1 MRTSSTVPPAPS
13 FCRPQRLAAWHNAAR
28 MPTDAIAMTP
38 PSRPFKL
45 FISYAH
51 KNESCKDR
59 LKISLA
65 PLVRNR
71 WIEVWDDRE
80 IPAGADWRSSIEAA
94 MDEADAVAFLL
105 DDDFLASGFCMD
117 VEVPAFLQNQRD
129 SGTLILYVVTDHCG
143 WKEFDY
149 IGKFKVIPL
158 DGRPITTYRPYSKA
172 YTHIAEE
179 IKNSLAL
186 HQPKT
191 PPVPPPPAAP
201 AGFNLAAPIESATP
215 KMAAFG
221 LVLDLP
227 AFDLPV
233 EVAEAGAA
241 PEPAFPLA
249 RLLEKL
255 PGRSGH
261 LFGRDDEL
269 AALDAWRTQ
278 GGVFLWVAAGGM
290 GKSALT
296 RWWLEHADW
305 PAGMRFLGHSFYSQ
319 GSHDQVASARGFLV
333 DTLAQLGVEH
343 ATDAP
348 DDELGRLL
356 AEEIAKQPTLL
367 ALDGIEPLQQLSTDA
382 QLDGSLKD
390 RGLAALLENLAQK
403 PGAALCLASSRLP
416 IPDPGIGAAAGYR
429 QRELAYLPPP
439 AALALLR
446 QRGLRGAD
454 AELAQVAERCGHHA
468 LALVLA
474 AEFCHTFL
482 QADAAAFLAR
492 PWPVAASDAHA
503 ATVMAWFDAELA
515 EEQQGL
521 DREIVRI
528 LGLFDR
534 PASWGALMALKAA
547 DPIPGLTAQLHA
559 ADDAELFESLARLNQ
574 WGLVQADLAQAEP
587 GLDAH
592 PLVREHFG
600 AQLQQDAPEAWRA
613 GHRVLYEWFCKLP
626 KKHRPDTLEELE
638 PLYRAVRHGCLAGLY
653 RQVLDE
659 VYIDRIQRGLG
670 HDGYFS
676 IRKLGAF
683 GADMGAVACFF
694 TTPWRWLVQD
704 LPLNIQAWLL
714 NEVAFRLRALGR
726 LAEALDPMRAGVEMR
741 VSQGNWKNA
750 AISYINLVE
759 LQLSLGRIIPAIADA
774 LSSVEYADRSEDVF
788 LRMGSRTTLADA
800 RHQLGEFEFA
810 REDYEVAEVL
820 QCVRQPE
827 APQLYSLAGFH
838 YCELLLARSER
849 AAWDGPVVGG
859 AGDSC
864 DQVAKRGH
872 AALAIV
878 LAGSKNLLD
887 IALNNLILARCSLY
901 ADLLQGHIP
910 GEEARQHSDAAVV
923 GLRQAGQVDYLP
935 RGLLTRA
942 WLRHCLNDIPGCEAD
957 LNEAQRIAERGG
969 MKLHLADIAL
979 YRARLFKDKAELAK
993 ARALI
998 EECGYGRRIP
1008 ELEDA
1013 ERLLGVTP
1021 QDG

>member
-1 MRTSSTVPPAPS
+1 
-13 FCRPQRLAAWHNAAR
+13 
-28 MPTDAIAMTP
+28 MPTDTIAMNP
-38 PSRPFKL
+38 PNRPFKL

-71 WIEVWDDRE
+71 WVELWDDRE
-80 IPAGADWRSSIEAA
+80 IPAGADWRADIEAA
-94 MDEADAVAFLL
+94 MAAVDAVAFLL

-117 VEVPAFLQNQRD
+117 VEVPAFLQSHRD
-129 SGTLILYVVTDHCG
+129 DGTLIVFVVTDHCG
-143 WKEFDY
+143 WMEFDY
-149 IGKFKVIPL
+149 IAKFKVIPL

-179 IKNSLAL
+179 IKNALAR
-186 HQPKT
+186 HQPKIQLA
-191 PPVPPPPAAP
+191 PPPPPAP
-201 AGFNLAAPIESATP
+201 AGFDLAAAIELAAPE
-215 KMAAFG
+215 MAGFG
-221 LVLDLP
+221 LQAAMPV
-227 AFDLPV
+227 FDLPV
-233 EVAEAGAA
+233 EVAAAEA
-241 PEPAFPLA
+241 EPAFPLA

-269 AALDAWRTQ
+269 AALDAWRAH

-296 RWWLEHADW
+296 RWWLEHSDGDW

-319 GSHDQVASARGFLV
+319 GSRDQVASARGFLV
-333 DTLAQLGVEH
+333 DTLARLGVEH

-367 ALDGIEPLQQLSTDA
+367 ALDGIEPLQQVSTDA
-382 QLDGSLKD
+382 QLNGSIKD

-403 PGAALCLASSRLP
+403 PGVVLCLASSRLP
-416 IPDPGIGAAAGYR
+416 IPDLGISDAIGYR
-429 QRELAYLPPP
+429 QRELAYLPP
-439 AALALLR
+439 AAAQALLR
-446 QRGLRGAD
+446 QRGLRGTE
-454 AELAQVAERCGHHA
+454 AELAQVADRCGHHA

-482 QADAAAFLAR
+482 QAEAAAFLAR
-492 PWPVAASDAHA
+492 PWPTEMPDAHA

-547 DPIPGLTAQLHA
+547 DPIPGLTEQLHA

-587 GLDAH
+587 DLDAH

-600 AQLQQDAPEAWRA
+600 AQLQQDAPAAWRA
-613 GHRVLYEWFCKLP
+613 GHRELYEWFCKQP
-626 KKHRPDTLEELE
+626 KKHQPDTLEELE

-653 RQVLDE
+653 RDALE
-659 VYIDRIQRGLG
+659 KVYIDRILRGAG
-670 HDGYFS
+670 PRGYYS
-676 IRKLGAF
+676 TKKLGTS
-683 GADMGAVACFF
+683 GADLGVVACFF
-694 TTPWRWLVQD
+694 TNRWQQFAPGVTEDAQG
-704 LPLNIQAWLL
+704 WLL
-714 NEVAFRLRALGR
+714 NEAASRLRAIGR
-726 LAEALDPMRAGVEMR
+726 LTEALEPMAAGAEMA
-741 VSQGNWKNA
+741 VGKKDWGNA
-750 AISYINLVE
+750 AGCYSNLSE
-759 LQLSLGRIIPAIADA
+759 LHLSLGRINLAVANA
-774 LSSVEYADRSEDVF
+774 ECAVTYADEFAKHGGDAIYQALF
-788 LRMGSRTTLADA
+788 RTTLADA
-800 RHQLGEFEFA
+800 QHQQGYCQAARAGFEA
-810 REDYEVAEVL
+810 AESL
-820 QCVRQPE
+820 QTETQTHYPL
-827 APQLYSLAGFH
+827 LYSLWGFR
-838 YCELLLARSER
+838 YCELLIAGAERLAWGRLQAGDECEVCALIAER
-849 AAWDGPVVGG
+849 AAKTLPMAERNHW
-859 AGDSC
+859 
-864 DQVAKRGH
+864 
-872 AALAIV
+872 
-878 LAGSKNLLD
+878 LLD
-887 IALNNLILARCSLY
+887 IALDHLTLARCALY
-901 ADLLQGHIP
+901 AALLQNRVP
-910 GEEARQHSDAAVV
+910 SDEARQHIEAAVA
-923 GLRQAGQVDYLP
+923 GLVNAGAQHHLP

-942 WLRHCLNDIPGCEAD
+942 WLRHCLNDIPGCDAD
-957 LNEAQRIAERGG
+957 LNKAQRIAARGG

-1013 ERLLGVTP
+1013 EKMLGVNPNT
-1021 QDG
+1021 D

>member
-1 MRTSSTVPPAPS
+1 
-13 FCRPQRLAAWHNAAR
+13 
-28 MPTDAIAMTP
+28 MPTATAAMNP
-38 PSRPFKL
+38 PSRPYKL

-71 WIEVWDDRE
+71 WVELWDDRA
-80 IPAGADWRSSIEAA
+80 IPAGADWRADIEAA
-94 MDEADAVAFLL
+94 MGEADAVAFLL

-117 VEVPAFLQNQRD
+117 VEVPTFLQSQRD

-149 IGKFKVIPL
+149 IAKFKVIPL

-179 IKNSLAL
+179 IKNALAQ
-186 HQPKT
+186 HQPKIQIA
-191 PPVPPPPAAP
+191 PPVMAAP
-201 AGFNLAAPIESATP
+201 ATPAGFDLAASIEI
-215 KMAAFG
+215 
-221 LVLDLP
+221 
-227 AFDLPV
+227 
-233 EVAEAGAA
+233 AA
-241 PEPAFPLA
+241 PEMASFERAVELPTFELSAEIEEAAAEPAFPLN

-261 LFGRDDEL
+261 LFGRDEED

-296 RWWLEHADW
+296 RWWLEHTDW

-319 GSHDQVASARGFLV
+319 GSRDQVASARGFLV

-356 AEEIAKQPTLL
+356 AEEVVSQPTLL
-367 ALDGIEPLQQLSTDA
+367 ALDGIEPLQQVATDA
-382 QLDGSLKD
+382 QLNGSLKD
-390 RGLAALLENLAQK
+390 RGIAALLENLAQR

-416 IPDPGIGAAAGYR
+416 IPDPGIGDAPGYR
-429 QRELAYLPPP
+429 QRELATLPP
-439 AALALLR
+439 AAAQALLR

-454 AELAQVAERCGHHA
+454 AELALVAERCGHHA

-482 QADAAAFLAR
+482 QAEAAAFLAR
-492 PWPVAASDAHA
+492 EWPVETPDAHA

-587 GLDAH
+587 DLDAH

-600 AQLQQDAPEAWRA
+600 AQLQQDDPAAWRA

-626 KKHRPDTLEELE
+626 EKYQPDTLEELE

-653 RQVLDE
+653 EEARTK
-659 VYIDRIQRGLG
+659 VYRDRILRGTG
-670 HDGYFS
+670 HDGFYS
-676 IRKLGAF
+676 WRRLGAF
-683 GADMGAVACFF
+683 GADLGLLVNFF
-694 TTPWRWLVQD
+694 LVPWQRLVPG
-704 LPLNIQAWLL
+704 LPEKAQAWLL
-714 NEVAFRLRALGR
+714 SETAFRLRALGR
-726 LAEALDPMRAGVEMR
+726 LIAALEPMRAGAEMVAAQKR
-741 VSQGNWKNA
+741 WINA
-750 AISYINLVE
+750 ALGYSNLAE
-759 LQLSLGRIIPAIADA
+759 LQLSLGRIEMAVSDAECAVKYAEQSGMAGYRAD
-774 LSSVEYADRSEDVF
+774 V
-788 LRMGSRTTLADA
+788 RTTLADA
-800 RHQLGEFEFA
+800 RHRQGCLKAAYRGFE
-810 REDYEVAEVL
+810 EAEVL
-820 QCVRQPE
+820 HAEGQPKY
-827 APQLYSLAGFH
+827 PRLYSLQGFR
-838 YCELLLARSER
+838 YCDLLLAGVER
-849 AAWDGPVVGG
+849 AAWNGSMVGDG
-859 AGDSC
+859 AKAC
-864 DQVAKRGH
+864 IQVAER
-872 AALAIV
+872 AMQMLAWE
-878 LAGSKNLLD
+878 SKMPGAPLLD
-887 IALNNLILARCSLY
+887 FALHYLTLARCALY
-901 ADLLQGHIP
+901 ADLLHGCIP
-910 GEEARQHSDAAVV
+910 GDEARQHIEAAIAE
-923 GLRQAGQVDYLP
+923 LSRANDQDMLLS
-935 RGLLTRA
+935 GLLTRA
-942 WLRHCLNDIPGCEAD
+942 WLRHCLKDIPGCEAD
-957 LNEAQRIAERGG
+957 LAEAQRIAVRGG

-979 YRARLFKDKAELAK
+979 YRARLFKDTAELAK

-1013 ERLLGVTP
+1013 EAMSWAKV
-1021 QDG
+1021 